1 MCSAASP
8 SATEFP
14 ANENV
19 ALLVEGQLN
28 PPNFCC
34 TWVVSQLTSMLRK
47 SARPWWLCVCTCVH
61 ACVYV
66 CTCVCVHGHVH
77 MCMLGYACVC
87 TCVCMCACMCVCVC
101 QGVGMC
107 VYVCWGVQMCAC
119 IACMCMYVCML
130 GVYVCVCAHISPC
143 SWPPGGGHPV
153 SSTKAQL
160 RPRTRVFQG
169 RLHLRPSP
177 STAEAKGQTLVK
189 SPDELLPPSYCHG
202 DIKPSTIWGSDG
214 WFLVLCLEKQ

>member
-1 MCSAASP
+1 MCVRVCMHA
-8 SATEFP
+8 
-14 ANENV
+14 
-19 ALLVEGQLN
+19 
-28 PPNFCC
+28 C
-34 TWVVSQLTSMLRK
+34 MY
-47 SARPWWLCVCTCVH
+47 ARVCVCMDMCICACWGMHVCAHACVCVH

-66 CTCVCVHGHVH
+66 CARVWVCV
-77 MCMLGYACVC
+77 Y
-87 TCVCMCACMCVCVC
+87 MCVGVCKCVHA
-101 QGVGMC
+101 
-107 VYVCWGVQMCAC
+107 Y
-119 IACMCMYVCML
+119 ACMCMYVCML